1 MTKIFLA
8 TSSGSLHLLR
18 LTGAVAVTVL
28 LCFLPQGAEGFMFND
43 FSAFPQLQDL
53 AKAQTDCNL
62 KIQLEI
68 GGANHHRGS
77 RMGNPPPPALFLD
90 GLELNLLQDM
100 AAKGSHV
107 GLPGANGPHPQTS
120 SGAKVVKVVKAPSF
134 IGMNGMERVK
144 LDRGG
149 WEMVWRKNSPAGSL
163 ICGFDVPKEV
173 GSFECC
179 A

>member
-1 MTKIFLA
+1 
-8 TSSGSLHLLR
+8 
-18 LTGAVAVTVL
+18 
-28 LCFLPQGAEGFMFND
+28 
-43 FSAFPQLQDL
+43 
-53 AKAQTDCNL
+53 
-62 KIQLEI
+62 
-68 GGANHHRGS
+68 
-77 RMGNPPPPALFLD
+77 MGNPPPPALFLD